1 MFEIVKNLILS
12 KDVCVLA
19 TINKDRPHC
28 SLMAYVAE
36 EDCRRVYMATRS
48 DTRKWSNLQ
57 DNPYASIL
65 IDSRGDNPA
74 PDRIGAKALT
84 ISGRNLALGRDERT
98 RAEMMLANKHA
109 HLAEFLQD
117 PLVGV
122 ICVECESFL
131 LLEGVSKS
139 HYIEVPKK
147 KAAG

>member
-57 DNPYASIL
+57 DNPYA
-65 IDSRGDNPA
+65 
-74 PDRIGAKALT
+74 T
-84 ISGRNLALGRDERT
+84 
-98 RAEMMLANKHA
+98 
-109 HLAEFLQD
+109 
-117 PLVGV
+117 
-122 ICVECESFL
+122 
-131 LLEGVSKS
+131 
-139 HYIEVPKK
+139 
-147 KAAG
+147 